1 MQPSDRKGCGF
12 RRGCSARS
20 RDFQVVGGPTA
31 VNSRQEG
38 RGGEARFEL
47 KAGAAGVG
55 ECGASPF
62 PPSPHAL
69 SKITNLSPASSQ
81 SSTPSL
87 TRSPTKTSS
96 IPPLQLDPDSF
107 PFKSKLFMPVFNDL
121 RYLIHTDPVEAL
133 IRWYVLLS
141 LYRFTYSLATL
152 SLSISDFGLLCLPS
166 VCRLPL

>member
-1 MQPSDRKGCGF
+1 MSLFPIF
-12 RRGCSARS
+12 EIYPH
-20 RDFQVVGGPTA
+20 FPTA
-31 VNSRQEG
+31 AGRLANICHCILDTYLLVDRDAKSPSNTLPSNS
-38 RGGEARFEL
+38 
-47 KAGAAGVG
+47 
-55 ECGASPF
+55 SPL

-69 SKITNLSPASSQ
+69 SEITNLSPASSQ

-121 RYLIHTDPVEAL
+121 QYLIHTDPVEAL

-141 LYRFTYSLATL
+141 LYRFTHSLATL
-152 SLSISDFGLLCLPS
+152 SLSISDFGFLCLPS
-166 VCRLPL
+166 ICRLPLW